1 MTMAAVMVGG
11 AVLSAYGQVR
21 QGQAQKA
28 MYQAQANQAEI
39 QGRSQAIKARQEAL
53 AYRQEG
59 VKALENT
66 RRNMATMNARGAAGA
81 LDPFSGSVGNLMT
94 LNMGYGVE
102 DYYTALD
109 NVGLAEE
116 NQNIA
121 RAAAQYQAGI
131 YRSAGSAAMRNAYI
145 GAASSLAQ
153 AGAGAYQAGA
163 FSGGGSASA
172 SYAAPTR
179 SYAPYQ
185 SLGGG
190 GAGMLI

>member
-1 MTMAAVMVGG
+1 MTALMIGG
-11 AVLSAYGQVR
+11 SVLSAYGQVR

-28 MYQAQANQAEI
+28 MYQAQAQQAQI

-59 VKALENT
+59 VKSLENT

-109 NVGLAEE
+109 NVALAQE

-121 RAAAQYQAGI
+121 FSLF
-131 YRSAGSAAMRNAYI
+131 RSNVSRN
-145 GAASSLAQ
+145 
-153 AGAGAYQAGA
+153 
-163 FSGGGSASA
+163 
-172 SYAAPTR
+172 TR
-179 SYAPYQ
+179 PFGFCNY
-185 SLGGG
+185 
-190 GAGMLI
+190 MMTVRNWFRFIRLIHNNNFKVLEILIF

>member
-1 MTMAAVMVGG
+1 MTMTAVMVGG
-11 AVLSAYGQVR
+11 AALSAFGQIR

-28 MYQAQANQAEI
+28 MYQAQAQQAQI

-109 NVGLAEE
+109 NVALAEE
-116 NQNIA
+116 NQTIA
-121 RAAAQYQAGI
+121 KSAAQYQASI
-131 YRSAGSAAMRNAYI
+131 YRSAGSMAMQNAYI

-153 AGAGAYQAGA
+153 AGGMAYQAGA
-163 FSGGGSASA
+163 FSGGAGAPPTPNPGF
-172 SYAAPTR
+172 SYQ
-179 SYAPYQ
+179 PYQ

>member
-1 MTMAAVMVGG
+1 MSMTALMIGG
-11 AVLSAYGQVR
+11 SVLSAYGQVR

-28 MYQAQANQAEI
+28 MYQAQAQQAQI

-59 VKALENT
+59 VKSLENT

-109 NVGLAEE
+109 NVALAQE

-121 RAAAQYQAGI
+121 RAAAQYQASI
-131 YRSAGSAAMRNAYI
+131 YRSAGSMAMQNAYI
-145 GAASSLAQ
+145 GAAGSLAQ
-153 AGAGAYQAGA
+153 AGGMAYQAGA

-172 SYAAPTR
+172 SYAAPAR

-185 SLGGG
+185 SLGSGS
-190 GAGMLI
+190 AGMLI

>member
-1 MTMAAVMVGG
+1 MSMTAVMVGG
-11 AVLSAYGQVR
+11 AVLSAYGQIR

-28 MYQAQANQAEI
+28 MYQAQAQQAEI

-59 VKALENT
+59 VKALETT

-109 NVGLAEE
+109 NVALAQE
-116 NQNIA
+116 NQTIA
-121 RAAAQYQAGI
+121 RSAAQYQAGI
-131 YRSAGSAAMRNAYI
+131 YRSAGSMAMQNAYI

-153 AGAGAYQAGA
+153 AGGTAYQAGA

-172 SYAAPTR
+172 SYAAPAR

-185 SLGGG
+185 SLGSGS
-190 GAGMLI
+190 AGMLI

>member
-1 MTMAAVMVGG
+1 MSMTAVMVGG
-11 AVLSAYGQVR
+11 AVLSAYGQIR

-28 MYQAQANQAEI
+28 MYQAQAQQAEI

-59 VKALENT
+59 VKALETT

-109 NVGLAEE
+109 NVALAQE
-116 NQNIA
+116 NQTIA
-121 RAAAQYQAGI
+121 RSAAQYQAGI
-131 YRSAGSAAMRNAYI
+131 YRSAGSMAMQNAYI

-153 AGAGAYQAGA
+153 AGGMAYQAGA

-172 SYAAPTR
+172 SYAAPAR

-185 SLGGG
+185 SLGSGS
-190 GAGMLI
+190 AGMLI